1 LNRIFT
7 SGVVVGAFVLTLA
20 FSYRHDG
27 LLRPDPAPSTRV
39 AVRPPE
45 IVAMPTGEA
54 APAAAATIIAPPD
67 IAPPDSGQSEQNT
80 PPDVDNGEMRSPR
93 ERAADHGARS
103 R

>member
-1 LNRIFT
+1 MNRLLT
-7 SGVVVGAFVLTLA
+7 AGVMIGAFVLTLA

-27 LLRPDPAPSTRV
+27 LSRPGPAPTTRV
-39 AVRPPE
+39 AVQPPE
-45 IVAMPTGEA
+45 TVAMPTGEA
-54 APAAAATIIAPPD
+54 APAAAATINAPPD

-80 PPDVDNGEMRSPR
+80 PPDIDNGEMRSPR